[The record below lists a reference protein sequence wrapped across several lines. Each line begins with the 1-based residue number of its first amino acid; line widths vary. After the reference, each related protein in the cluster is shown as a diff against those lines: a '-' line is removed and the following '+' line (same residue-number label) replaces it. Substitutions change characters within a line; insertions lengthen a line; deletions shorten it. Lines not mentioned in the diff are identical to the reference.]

1 MAVGAELDE
10 CHTRIYVLETE
21 NRRLQEETARQ
32 QLQITGLAKD
42 NVALRMQLTRAN
54 LVVET
59 LKDRTFEGER
69 E

>member
-1 MAVGAELDE
+1 
-10 CHTRIYVLETE
+10 VLETE